1 MQQYYFKEMQSP
13 VGRLQLVATDD
24 FLVAVQWMP
33 AERFDETAVQTEN
46 RQHPLLLETE
56 HQLNDYFFNHRQ
68 LFTIPF
74 RLTGSDF
81 QRKIWE
87 LLPAIPYGK
96 TVSYGEIAKKAGTL
110 KMVRAVGGALNKNP
124 IPIIVPCHRVVGAD
138 GKMVGFGGGVQN
150 KIYLL
155 NLENPTP
162 QLDLF

>member
-33 AERFDETAVQTEN
+33 AGRFDETAVQTEN

-96 TVSYGEIAKKAGTL
+96 TV
-110 KMVRAVGGALNKNP
+110 
-124 IPIIVPCHRVVGAD
+124 
-138 GKMVGFGGGVQN
+138 
-150 KIYLL
+150 
-155 NLENPTP
+155 
-162 QLDLF
+162 